1 MNSSN
6 AKPIPVPPSDVQI
19 ASPSLPQPP
28 VAVPVVVAPAAESEV
43 VAMLTE
49 RAGSSAEQR
58 AVAAQLLAA
67 GYTVAQ
73 VARQLRL
80 RDITVWGWTLD
91 PVVKQAVE
99 AGRDHRRKVLG
110 QGLEHAAFSAL
121 TALEDLVSDSSVA
134 PRDRLKAAELILDRA
149 GLVDGPA
156 SAGATV
162 TVDVSFDERL
172 ARIAAAATVRP

>member
-1 MNSSN
+1 MNS
-6 AKPIPVPPSDVQI
+6 KPIKIQPANVEQI
-19 ASPSLPQPP
+19 ASPSLPAAP
-28 VAVPVVVAPAAESEV
+28 VSTPVVVAPAAEAEV

-49 RAGSSAEQR
+49 RAGSSSEQR

-80 RDITVWGWTLD
+80 REVTVWGWTLD
-91 PVVKQAVE
+91 PVVKAAVE
-99 AGRDHRRKVLG
+99 AGREHRRKVLG
-110 QGLEHAAFSAL
+110 QGLETAAFSAL
-121 TALEDLVSDSSVA
+121 AALEDLVSDSSVA

-149 GLVDGPA
+149 GLVDGPS
-156 SAGATV
+156 SATTLV

-172 ARIAAAATVRP
+172 ARIAAAAPGRS

>member
-1 MNSSN
+1 MNS
-6 AKPIPVPPSDVQI
+6 KPIPVQPTNELVAPSI
-19 ASPSLPQPP
+19 PAPP

-43 VAMLTE
+43 VAMLAE
-49 RAGSSAEQR
+49 RTSSTAEQR
-58 AVAAQLLAA
+58 AVASQLLAA

-73 VARQLRL
+73 VSRQLRV
-80 RDITVWGWTLD
+80 REVTVWGWTLD
-91 PVVKQAVE
+91 PAVKAAVE

-121 TALEDLVSDSSVA
+121 TALEDIVADSAVS

-156 SAGATV
+156 TAGVGV

-172 ARIAAAATVRP
+172 ARIAATASGKP

>member
-1 MNSSN
+1 MNS
-6 AKPIPVPPSDVQI
+6 KPVPVPQVDVQI
-19 ASPSLPQPP
+19 APSIPQAP
-28 VAVPVVVAPAAESEV
+28 VATPVVVAPAAESEV

-49 RAGSSAEQR
+49 RAGTSSEQR
-58 AVAAQLLAA
+58 AVASQLLAA

-73 VARQLRL
+73 VARQLRV
-80 RDITVWGWTLD
+80 REVTVWGWTLD
-91 PVVKQAVE
+91 PAVKQAVE
-99 AGRDHRRKVLG
+99 AGREHRRRVLG
-110 QGLEHAAFSAL
+110 QGLETAAFSAL

-156 SAGATV
+156 TSGAQV

-172 ARIAAAATVRP
+172 ARIAAAATVKP